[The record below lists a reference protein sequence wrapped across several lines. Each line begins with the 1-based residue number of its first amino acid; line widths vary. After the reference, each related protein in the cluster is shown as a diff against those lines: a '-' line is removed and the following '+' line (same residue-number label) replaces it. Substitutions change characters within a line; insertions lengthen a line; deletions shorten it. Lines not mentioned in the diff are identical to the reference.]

1 MPSLLGLDPVHRPIP
16 CYFAILTS
24 PGINLA
30 FTKAL
35 YKAGCGVLI
44 ADLSLHKDAES
55 WLSSVKDS
63 KGPKIHFHRTDV
75 TDWNQLE
82 EVFNVFEKEYG
93 DAPDIV
99 VPGAGVYE
107 PSFNSFWGDVDKAS
121 HYKLFDINLLHP
133 IKMTRIAVRKMQR
146 AGKPG
151 VVIHL
156 SSISAQRP
164 SVTVP
169 LYSVSKQGI
178 SQFIRSMAPLEEL
191 ANVRV
196 VGVAPG

>member
-1 MPSLLGLDPVHRPIP
+1 
-16 CYFAILTS
+16 
-24 PGINLA
+24 
-30 FTKAL
+30 
-35 YKAGCGVLI
+35 
-44 ADLSLHKDAES
+44 
-55 WLSSVKDS
+55 LSSVKDS

-93 DAPDIV
+93 GAPDIV